1 MDSLTQIALGAC
13 VAAACVP
20 ASQRRKAL
28 AVGAMLGTLPDLDVA
43 IDYGDAVANFT
54 QHRGFS
60 HSLLVLVPLAVAI
73 WWAMRRW
80 WRPVGECPGRWF
92 AAVMLTL
99 TTHVLLDAH
108 TAYGT
113 QLWWPVASPPIAWA
127 TVFIID
133 PLYTSPLLVAALVV
147 LWRPRIPASGWCLAA
162 ALAVSTAYLGW
173 SWIAQGIVLRN
184 ARASLADR
192 GLADAPIF
200 ATPTPFNT
208 LLWRVVVLDGA
219 GHLEGFDSLVAE
231 DGPIEFEPR
240 PGDPAA
246 FERSRGIPAAIRL
259 DWFADGFVRA
269 DVEGDLLVLTDL
281 RMGQDPDHVFRHAV
295 AGRGNPHWHEIE
307 PQRLPTAMNLDRLRG
322 VWSRIWSAPR

>member
-20 ASQRRKAL
+20 AAHRRKAL
-28 AVGAMLGTLPDLDVA
+28 VVGAMLGTMPDLDVVV
-43 IDYGDAVANFT
+43 DYGDPVANFT

-60 HSLLVLVPLAVAI
+60 HSLIVLVPLAVAL
-73 WWAMRRW
+73 WWAMKRW
-80 WRPVGECPGRWF
+80 WPPVREAPGRWF

-113 QLWWPVASPPIAWA
+113 QLWWPLDSPPVAWA
-127 TVFIID
+127 TLFIID
-133 PLYTSPLLVAALVV
+133 PTYTLPLLIAAVV
-147 LWRPRIPASGWCLAA
+147 TLWRPRIATAGWCLAA
-162 ALAVSTAYLGW
+162 ALALSTAYLGW
-173 SWIAQGIVLRN
+173 SWIAQGIVVRN

-208 LLWRVVVLDGA
+208 LLWRVVVLDEE
-219 GHLEGFDSLVAE
+219 GHLEGFDSIVAD
-231 DGPIEFEPR
+231 DGPIEFAFR
-240 PGDPAA
+240 PSDRGALEAAADVPAVQ
-246 FERSRGIPAAIRL
+246 RL
-259 DWFADGFVRA
+259 RWFANGFVSA
-269 DVEGDLLVLTDL
+269 SVDGDLLVLTDL

-295 AGRGNPHWHEIE
+295 ARRGNPHWHEIE
-307 PQRLPTAMNLDRLRG
+307 PQRLPAEMNLDRLRG
-322 VWSRIWSAPR
+322 VWPRIWSAP

>member
-20 ASQRRKAL
+20 AAHRRKAL
-28 AVGAMLGTLPDLDVA
+28 AVGAMLGTMPDLDVVV
-43 IDYGDAVANFT
+43 DYGDPVANFT

-60 HSLLVLVPLAVAI
+60 HSLVVLVPLAVAL
-73 WWAMRRW
+73 WWAMKRW
-80 WRPVGECPGRWF
+80 WPPVREAPGRWF

-113 QLWWPVASPPIAWA
+113 QLWWPLDSPPVAWA
-127 TVFIID
+127 TLFIID
-133 PLYTSPLLVAALVV
+133 PTYTLPLLIAAVV
-147 LWRPRIPASGWCLAA
+147 TLWRPRVAAAGWCLAT
-162 ALAVSTAYLGW
+162 ALALSTAYLGW
-173 SWIAQGIVLRN
+173 SWIAQGIVVRN

-208 LLWRVVVLDGA
+208 LLWRVVVLDEE
-219 GHLEGFDSLVAE
+219 GHLEGFDSVVAD
-231 DGPIEFEPR
+231 DGPIEFAFR
-240 PGDPAA
+240 PSDRAALAAAAAVPAA
-246 FERSRGIPAAIRL
+246 QRL
-259 DWFADGFVRA
+259 RWFANEFVSA
-269 DVEGDLLVLTDL
+269 SVDGDLLVLTDL

-295 AGRGNPHWHEIE
+295 ARRGNPHWHEIE
-307 PQRLPTAMNLDRLRG
+307 PQRLPAEMNLDRLRG
-322 VWSRIWSAPR
+322 VWPRIWSAP